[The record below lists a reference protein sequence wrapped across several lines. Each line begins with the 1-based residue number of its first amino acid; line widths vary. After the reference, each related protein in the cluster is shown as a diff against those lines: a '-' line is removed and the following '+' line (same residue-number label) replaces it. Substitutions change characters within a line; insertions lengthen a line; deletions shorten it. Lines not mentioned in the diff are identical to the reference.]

1 MVIFAKFVAFF
12 CGVPLVECTLLPE
25 LWWDRGSVDHS
36 TDIFSS
42 HYAQSVVP
50 YLEFLPF
57 VLLVVVM
64 FNKSFPLNAV
74 AFLVV
79 GYVTCL
85 LKITDYVA
93 VARIKL
99 RI

>member
-1 MVIFAKFVAFF
+1 M
-12 CGVPLVECTLLPE
+12 LPE
-25 LWWDRGSVDHS
+25 LWWDRGIVDHS

-57 VLLVVVM
+57 VLLVVIM

-85 LKITDYVA
+85 FKITDYVA